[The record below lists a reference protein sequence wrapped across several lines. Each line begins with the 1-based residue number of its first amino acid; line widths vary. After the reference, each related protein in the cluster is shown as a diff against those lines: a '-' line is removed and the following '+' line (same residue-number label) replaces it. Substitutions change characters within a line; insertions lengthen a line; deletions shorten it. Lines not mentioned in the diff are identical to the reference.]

1 MKSGVA
7 WIPVGT
13 QCAKLRRMR
22 KKHLHLKA
30 ETLRTLT
37 GIDLGAARGGMPAI
51 TDGNNGCHS
60 EATGCPTVNDWS
72 CLWASC
78 PIATGGA

>member
-1 MKSGVA
+1 
-7 WIPVGT
+7 
-13 QCAKLRRMR
+13 MR
-22 KKHLHLKA
+22 KKLHLRT
-30 ETLRTLT
+30 ETLRTL
-37 GIDLGAARGGMPAI
+37 GRLDLGRAAGGQPAI

-78 PIATGGA
+78 PIQADRA

>member
-1 MKSGVA
+1 MKPGVA
-7 WIPVGT
+7 YSAGVA

-37 GIDLGAARGGMPAI
+37 GIGLGAVHGGMPAI

-60 EATGCPTVNDWS
+60 EATGCPTISPGWS
-72 CLWASC
+72 CVWGSC
-78 PIATGGA
+78 PAVKI